1 MKPTTNHTARAI
13 AIAIA
18 LSALGALGAT
28 VATGADPPSGGG
40 STSTTQVTSTNQSTS
55 SSSSSSSS
63 TSSSSS
69 SDGSS
74 TCQTHVVVKVDGQ
87 VQERTERSSGPSCS
101 TRVEVRDRQVTFS
114 GSAHADGPLTAA
126 RVGRFAR
133 TVLEDAL
140 GGPVRGRIRCAPDG
154 TRRLACTVAGRRGFA
169 RLVIRRLGSGDGA
182 RWSYRGEIE
191 RP

>member
-18 LSALGALGAT
+18 LSALGALGTT

-126 RVGRFAR
+126 RVG
-133 TVLEDAL
+133 L

>member
-18 LSALGALGAT
+18 LSALGAT

-40 STSTTQVTSTNQSTS
+40 GTSTTQVTSTNQSTS

-63 TSSSSS
+63 TSSSTSS
-69 SDGSS
+69 GGSS

-101 TRVEVRDRQVTFS
+101 TRVDVRDRQVTFS
-114 GSAHADGPLTAA
+114 GSTPADGPLTAA
-126 RVGRFAR
+126 RAKRLAR
-133 TVLEDAL
+133 TILGGAL
-140 GGPVRGRIRCAPDG
+140 GGPVRGRIRCVPDG
-154 TRRLACTVAGRRGFA
+154 PRRLACTVGGRHGLA

>member
-1 MKPTTNHTARAI
+1 MKPTMNHTARAI
-13 AIAIA
+13 AIATA
-18 LSALGALGAT
+18 LSALGAT

-63 TSSSSS
+63 ASSSTS
-69 SDGSS
+69 SDGTS
-74 TCQTHVVVKVDGQ
+74 TYQAHVVVKVDGQ

-101 TRVEVRDRQVTFS
+101 TRVEVRDRQVAFS
-114 GSAHADGPLTAA
+114 GSAAADGPLTAPRA
-126 RVGRFAR
+126 RRLAR
-133 TVLEDAL
+133 TALEDAL
-140 GGPVRGRIRCAPDG
+140 GGPLHGRMRCAPDG
-154 TRRLACTVAGRRGFA
+154 LRRLACTVAPSRGLA
-169 RLVIRRLGSGDGA
+169 RLVIRRLGSGDGV